1 MFNTKQFAA
10 KFQCCYRNKRNGNF
24 SGLFLLKETFRIFN
38 AYTLFFSDDEDDL
51 TSHLSSVYDTDDDI
65 KVAAYFFH
73 RNGIAPNKK
82 AFFRVEYASLET
94 EVANLFKERWQ
105 PDYTEQEF
113 VKKDGRYKQ
122 KHRIWFLQKD
132 LWLRYR
138 NDYESMAA
146 TLYYL
151 PSANPDDLQKI
162 EALLQTLVKEK
173 EEDHK
178 GNFSFIT
185 TIHGHFHLKEF
196 KHIGD
201 AVDIENH
208 YNEDFYAFSHR
219 VIEKLQKPKS
229 HGLVLLHGKP
239 GTGKTT
245 YIRYLASQ
253 LTKRMIYFPP
263 YMASHISS
271 PELINFLMDQEESIL
286 VLEDA
291 DNVISKRT
299 GSDSSAISNLLN
311 LSDGLLGQCLHIPV
325 ICTFNMM
332 HTELDAALLRK
343 GRLLGM
349 YEFKPL
355 QPAVANRL
363 AEKLA
368 VQTNFTQPATLAEL
382 YNIGEENYLPQKQ
395 EIGFKK

>member
-1 MFNTKQFAA
+1 MFYK
-10 KFQCCYRNKRNGNF
+10 
-24 SGLFLLKETFRIFN
+24 
-38 AYTLFFSDDEDDL
+38 DDEEDFS
-51 TSHLSSVYDTDDDI
+51 SHLSSVYDTDDDI
-65 KVAAYFFH
+65 KVAAFFFH
-73 RNGIAPNKK
+73 VNDAAPNKK
-82 AFFRVEYASLET
+82 QFYRVEFNALNNEL
-94 EVANLFKERWQ
+94 AGLFPQRWKD
-105 PDYTEQEF
+105 DYTEQEF
-113 VKKDGRYKQ
+113 IKRDGKYKQ
-122 KHRIWFLQKD
+122 KHKVWFLQKD
-132 LWLRYR
+132 VWIRYR
-138 NDYESMAA
+138 NDYESMTA

-151 PSANPDDLQKI
+151 DAADAGTLLKAEKILQ
-162 EALLQTLVKEK
+162 LLVKEK
-173 EEDHK
+173 DDDHK

-201 AVDIENH
+201 KVDIEDH
-208 YNEDFYAFSHR
+208 YNDDFYPFSNR

-291 DNVISKRT
+291 DNVISKRM
-299 GSDSSAISNLLN
+299 GSENSAISNLLN

-325 ICTFNMM
+325 ICTFNIQQ
-332 HTELDAALLRK
+332 TELDAALLRK

-349 YEFKPL
+349 YEFRAL
-355 QPAVANRL
+355 QPVVANRL
-363 AEKLA
+363 AQKL
-368 VQTNFTQPATLAEL
+368 QLEDTFSQSISLAEI
-382 YNIGEENYLPQKQ
+382 YNIGEEAYQPQKQ
-395 EIGFKK
+395 EIGFKR

>member
-1 MFNTKQFAA
+1 MF
-10 KFQCCYRNKRNGNF
+10 
-24 SGLFLLKETFRIFN
+24 FN
-38 AYTLFFSDDEDDL
+38 EEDEDL
-51 TSHLSSVYDTDDDI
+51 SNHLSGVYDTDDDV

-73 RNGIAPNKK
+73 ENGTVPNKK
-82 AFFRVEYASLET
+82 AFFRIEFALLEK
-94 EVANLFKERWQ
+94 ELNILFPQRWKD
-105 PDYTEQEF
+105 DYTEQEF
-113 VKKDGRYKQ
+113 IKKEAKYKQ
-122 KHRIWFLQKD
+122 KTRVWFLEKD
-132 LWLRYR
+132 IWIRYR

-146 TLYYL
+146 MLYYL
-151 PSANPDDLQKI
+151 SSANAEALQKT
-162 EALLQTLVKEK
+162 EDLLQTLVKEK

-178 GNFSFIT
+178 GAFSFIT
-185 TIHGHFHLKEF
+185 TVHGHFHLKEF

-201 AVDIENH
+201 KVDIEDH
-208 YNEDFYAFSHR
+208 YNEDFYPISSR
-219 VIEKLQKPKS
+219 IVEKLQKPKS

-245 YIRYLASQ
+245 YIRYLANQ
-253 LTKRMIYFPP
+253 ITKRMIYFPP

-271 PELINFLMDQEESIL
+271 PEFISFLMDQEESIL

-325 ICTFNMM
+325 ICTFNIMQ
-332 HTELDAALLRK
+332 TELDAALLRK

-355 QPAVANRL
+355 QPAIANRL
-363 AEKLA
+363 AQKIKLES
-368 VQTNFTQPATLAEL
+368 TFNQPVTLAEI
-382 YNIGEENYLPQKQ
+382 YNIGEEAYQPQKH

>member
-1 MFNTKQFAA
+1 MFYKD
-10 KFQCCYRNKRNGNF
+10 
-24 SGLFLLKETFRIFN
+24 
-38 AYTLFFSDDEDDL
+38 DDEDF
-51 TSHLSSVYDTDDDI
+51 SSQLSSVYDTDDDV

-73 RNGIAPNKK
+73 VNKVAPNKK
-82 AFFRVEYASLET
+82 LFFRIDYGALNTALNSL
-94 EVANLFKERWQ
+94 FPQRWKE
-105 PDYTEQEF
+105 DYTEEEYL
-113 VKKDGRYKQ
+113 KKEGIYKQ
-122 KHRIWFLQKD
+122 KHKVWFLHKNI
-132 LWLRYR
+132 WIRYR

-151 PSANPDDLQKI
+151 PAAEQ
-162 EALLQTLVKEK
+162 EALKKAEELLQTLVREK

-178 GNFSFIT
+178 GHFSFIT

-196 KHIGD
+196 KHIGNK
-201 AVDIENH
+201 VDIEDH
-208 YNEDFYAFSHR
+208 YNDEFYPFSQR
-219 VIEKLQKPKS
+219 VIEKLQKPQS

-291 DNVISKRT
+291 DNVISKRMGT
-299 GSDSSAISNLLN
+299 ENSAISNLLN

-325 ICTFNMM
+325 ICTFNIMQ
-332 HTELDAALLRK
+332 TELDAALLRK

-355 QPAVANRL
+355 EPHVANRL
-363 AEKLA
+363 AQKLHIENTF
-368 VQTNFTQPATLAEL
+368 VQPVTLAEI
-382 YNIGEENYLPQKQ
+382 YNIEEEAYQPQKQ
-395 EIGFKK
+395 EIGFKR

>member
-1 MFNTKQFAA
+1 M
-10 KFQCCYRNKRNGNF
+10 
-24 SGLFLLKETFRIFN
+24 
-38 AYTLFFSDDEDDL
+38 FFSNEEEEL
-51 TSHLSSVYDTDDDI
+51 SSHLSSVYDSDDDI

-73 RNGIAPNKK
+73 QNGAAPNKK
-82 AFFRVEYASLET
+82 NFFRVEFAALES
-94 EVANLFKERWQ
+94 ELQVLFPQRWKD
-105 PDYTEQEF
+105 DYNEQEF
-113 VKKDGRYKQ
+113 VKKDGRYRQ
-122 KHRIWFLQKD
+122 KHRVWFLQKD
-132 LWLRYR
+132 IWIRYR

-151 PSANPDDLQKI
+151 PSANSETLQKA
-162 EALLQTLVKEK
+162 EQLLQTLVKEK

-178 GNFSFIT
+178 GHFSFIT

-196 KHIGD
+196 RHIGD
-201 AVDIENH
+201 KVDIEDH
-208 YNEDFYAFSHR
+208 YNEDFYAFSAR
-219 VIEKLQKPKS
+219 TIEKLQRPKS
-229 HGLVLLHGKP
+229 NGLVLLHGKP

-245 YIRYLASQ
+245 YIRYLANQ

-291 DNVISKRT
+291 DNVISRRL
-299 GSDSSAISNLLN
+299 GADSSAISNLLN

-349 YEFKPL
+349 YEFQPL

-363 AEKLA
+363 AQKIKLD
-368 VQTNFTQPATLAEL
+368 TTFSQPITLAEI
-382 YNIGEENYLPQKQ
+382 YNIGEEAFLPQKH
-395 EIGFKK
+395 EIGFRK

>member
-1 MFNTKQFAA
+1 MRYVLCAL
-10 KFQCCYRNKRNGNF
+10 CVLLF
-24 SGLFLLKETFRIFN
+24 SE
-38 AYTLFFSDDEDDL
+38 AYDDYTQTQHMFFSDEDEEL
-51 TSHLSSVYDTDDDI
+51 TSHLSNVYDTDDDI

-73 RNGIAPNKK
+73 QNGTVPNKK
-82 AFFRVEYASLET
+82 SYFRVEFAALEK
-94 EVANLFKERWQ
+94 ELEALFPERWV

-113 VKKDGRYKQ
+113 IKKESKYKQ

-132 LWLRYR
+132 VWVRYR

-151 PSANPDDLQKI
+151 SSADSDAVQKAEGI
-162 EALLQTLVKEK
+162 LQTLVKEK

-185 TIHGHFHLKEF
+185 TLHGHFHLKEF

-201 AVDIENH
+201 KVDIEDH
-208 YNEDFYAFSHR
+208 YNEDFYAFSKR
-219 VIEKLQKPKS
+219 MVERLQKPKS

-245 YIRYLASQ
+245 YIRYLAGQ

-271 PELINFLMDQEESIL
+271 PEFINFLMDQEESIL

-325 ICTFNMM
+325 ICTFNMV
-332 HTELDAALLRK
+332 HTELDTALLRK

-349 YEFKPL
+349 YEFHPL
-355 QPAVANRL
+355 QPQVANRL
-363 AEKLA
+363 AQKIPLE
-368 VQTNFTQPATLAEL
+368 TSFHQPTTLAEI
-382 YNIGEENYLPQKQ
+382 YNTGEEAYGPKKH